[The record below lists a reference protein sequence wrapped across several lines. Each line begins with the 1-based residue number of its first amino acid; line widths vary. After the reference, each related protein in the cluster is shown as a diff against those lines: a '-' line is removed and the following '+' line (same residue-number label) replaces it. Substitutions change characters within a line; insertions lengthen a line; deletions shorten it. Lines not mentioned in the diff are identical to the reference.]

1 MDADEHLCRSPAT
14 IVTLR
19 PVTLRPYLSL
29 SLPSGCRILIGLNR
43 VKAYGTDGLL
53 FPMSGK
59 TGEISGDG

>member
-1 MDADEHLCRSPAT
+1 MHTDEHLCRSPAT

-29 SLPSGCRILIGLNR
+29 SLPSGCRILIGSNR
-43 VKAYGTDGLL
+43 VKAYGTDGLI

-59 TGEISGDG
+59 AGAVNGDG